1 MFEVNPQLEI
11 TAITDIGPEDRSA
24 IVIDNFYANPDE
36 VRNLALKLP
45 RRRDIPFLNHP
56 PGIERAAYETGE
68 VRKNLEH
75 ILKQICHDDEHWG
88 RPCHKPTLHDNMEY
102 MWFLVEYLNEKTMI
116 DEPDRLIPFQLWY
129 EHNPSPFQFKIEIY
143 LNKEE
148 ECFGGTNIWNF
159 AGKNAIV
166 EDVKAMYATKK
177 HFDII
182 KDVYDS
188 TFTWG
193 REFTFGMKYN
203 RAVIIPADI
212 LQAPIMNTGKYTD
225 IDRICLLYTSDAA
238 DE

>member
-1 MFEVNPQLEI
+1 MFEVNPECEI
-11 TAITDIGPEDRSA
+11 TAITDIGPDDRSA
-24 IVIDNFYANPDE
+24 VVIDNFYENPEE
-36 VRNLALKLP
+36 VRQLALKLE
-45 RRRDIPFLNHP
+45 RKKDIAFNNHP
-56 PGIERAAYETGE
+56 NGIDRAAYETPE
-68 VRKNLEH
+68 LRKNVEH
-75 ILKQICHDDEHWG
+75 LLKQIMFDDEHWG
-88 RPCHKPTLHDNMEY
+88 RHADRRTINQNMQY
-102 MWFLVEYLNEKTMI
+102 MWFLVEYLNEQVMI
-116 DEPDRLIPFQLWY
+116 DQPDRLIPFQLWY

-143 LNKEE
+143 LNREE

-159 AGKNAIV
+159 AGKTAIV
-166 EDVKAMYATKK
+166 EDMKAMYATKK

-225 IDRICLLYTSDAA
+225 IDRITQAIFL
-238 DE
+238 

>member
-88 RPCHKPTLHDNMEY
+88 RPCHRPTLHENMEY

-225 IDRICLLYTSDAA
+225 IDRITQAIFL
-238 DE
+238 